1 MMIYEILGLAC
12 FGAIL
17 QNFEWYQTLLKAVDL
32 DVKPFNCT
40 LCWTFWL
47 TILPNLGM
55 YGPKGFLYSS
65 IEAVAAELIDRQLQ
79 KL

>member
-17 QNFEWYQTLLKAVDL
+17 QNFEWWQTLLKATYL
-32 DVKPFNCT
+32 DQKPFNCS
-40 LCWTFWL
+40 LCWTFWM

-65 IEAVAAELIDRQLQ
+65 IEAVLAELIDRQLQ